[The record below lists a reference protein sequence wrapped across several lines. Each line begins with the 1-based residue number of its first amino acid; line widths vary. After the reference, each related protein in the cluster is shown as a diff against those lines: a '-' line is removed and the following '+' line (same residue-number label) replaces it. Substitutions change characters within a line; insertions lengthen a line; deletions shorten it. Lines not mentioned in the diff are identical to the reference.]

1 MIILH
6 TFNFNRH
13 NQFVRAGIFLL
24 FFLLLG
30 RISKAQSQSDT
41 LKTSQKTD
49 SVLFD
54 NPLDS
59 IAFDSVSLLNQVDS
73 IKGMTSKMVLSGS
86 KDLSLKKKKLQKIQS
101 LSDSQGDSLYSF
113 FKWPTRSPKDT
124 IGSLNPLGSLDS
136 IAIDQDFIQNITD
149 SINFNPKDDLF
160 EKKLDEINAWSADRN
175 IINDTLSN
183 KVTSQFLNSDIKV
196 NVDLTDR
203 LNPNTNLDID
213 TPEFEIGE
221 MPQFKNDNSEFPD
234 LINSDNDL
242 PDITGFDTSQL
253 LDIQKKVPE
262 LDLPDLDNPLEGY
275 KEKAMGE
282 VGKVKGFDQIKN
294 GEAKIEEL
302 NELSTDVTQYKEQI
316 KEGYTEKIE
325 EELNSQLKIS
335 KELNSVKKE
344 EAALLAEKQALE
356 EQLKMM
362 REMQDK
368 EVLREQ
374 LKQKVKDRSPNYF
387 NGHQNE
393 LLAAHQQ
400 MSNYKQK
407 YQQVSDVQ
415 ALAIG
420 DIKGKRINRFP
431 GMLLIG
437 SDFEIIK
444 DSITSIDIS
453 PFLGIEFSDKWH
465 VKVNYL
471 WRFNSSLSK
480 NQFEFH
486 YGNVK
491 GWATSLN
498 YKIRKGFIATGGF
511 EKRLS
516 KIPGDSKVGS
526 FFHSEALI
534 AGLRKTYKI
543 INGLHGD
550 AQVLYHFNLTDF
562 KVYKSNLHL
571 RIGLFLDLAP
581 PKLK

>member
-13 NQFVRAGIFLL
+13 NRFVRAGIFLL

-73 IKGMTSKMVLSGS
+73 IKGITSKMVLSGS

-196 NVDLTDR
+196 NIDLTDR

-242 PDITGFDTSQL
+242 PDITGVDTSQL

-282 VGKVKGFDQIKN
+282 VGKVKGINQIKN
-294 GEAKIEEL
+294 GKGKIEEF

-316 KEGYTEKIE
+316 KEGNTEKIE

-415 ALAIG
+415 ALVDG